1 MKTKTGKQDEKKAI
15 KLGNAVEILMSSKYQ
30 FLEYSDWLAVGSPEH
45 ENIVVKNKIYTKGGN
60 KNFGKM
66 EFFIPYLN
74 LAIECKCQNVSG
86 TAREKIFYTIV
97 NLSKQPFSSILLYQ
111 GNYFD
116 QLFVDYAQDFIDTY
130 EPSNNKVKL
139 MNINELLEF
148 LKIND

>member
-1 MKTKTGKQDEKKAI
+1 M
-15 KLGNAVEILMSSKYQ
+15 
-30 FLEYSDWLAVGSPEH
+30 
-45 ENIVVKNKIYTKGGN
+45 
-60 KNFGKM
+60 
-66 EFFIPYLN
+66 N

-116 QLFVDYAQDFIDTY
+116 ELFVDYAQDFIDTY